1 MERYMC
7 KMCGYII
14 KSDPLK
20 VLPAC
25 PKCNSSYPFIKIKT
39 ETEKPKKELSVKC

>member
-14 KSDPLK
+14 KANPLK
-20 VLPAC
+20 VPLMC
-25 PKCNSSYPFIKIKT
+25 SGCNSQYSFIKIKT
-39 ETEKPKKELSVKC
+39 ETEKPKERLSVKY